1 MSHTYE
7 KLDGYKFLCKI
18 FALISRNTN
27 MREIFQENV
36 DDISNTANDEIVMT
50 YLAENWDRFCSMV
63 LDSNPEIKDCILE
76 HFNQFHPGKTKG
88 TTLEKF
94 QELWKT
100 QTVKAL
106 VKERRETRDPQV
118 AFGIAETLAVGLDQ
132 SNKDF
137 YIGLDE
143 AKKILFLCL
152 KYFGYED
159 VEFIPEECFE
169 EETEKENFRKLF
181 FSALYSTLLYL
192 YPANN
197 GNARKKNFES
207 GTVTILEVIQSDA
220 VSKLFTAFQNVAE
233 AKMIAE
239 QLWGNWKI
247 DGQCLSVSG
256 AEKLPMSEF
265 YIIPDIVSDRRM
277 GILTCESGQAVR
289 SLVEGRSGCG
299 KSTLAKMIALICQND
314 GNDVLETGKY
324 RELASKLDLR
334 RRMWPIIL
342 DCKELKSEEIEDGLI
357 CAGLRQMVSRANQD
371 GAEINY
377 RHYQECE
384 PYLLAFCNHKIMQAE
399 LLVIVDDY
407 SKIPENCITEFN
419 RLLRELCKR
428 LTLHVVVITDTLKPS
443 EKFRLN
449 EAFYGSH
456 NEFAWREIYPDLTY
470 VSSVVNTWGECDASA
485 IKLDPFVQLY
495 VNTPRRLFRYAQALL
510 NDESIYSI
518 VDSCLEEE
526 LDLRKK
532 YIRYR
537 DEYPEFFRSLT
548 LRALRERKEKERK
561 SSKLTISEKQARKV
575 KNENESWNEIWSCIE
590 TESILLEQCDTVNS
604 LEFST
609 PLYLYDVL
617 MNYYLELL
625 QDRISDRG
633 SEPFLE
639 EFSCLS
645 CMEFAYVLG
654 LLFNKLYEDEFEGI
668 SDLKVEYFVKAVV
681 AKLFEVETMEDLEY
695 CQWAVSFLMEENYKT
710 AFIHSGNPARRERIW
725 RVLQRAYI
733 SLEVCKDAFCNC
745 GLLVP

>member
-1 MSHTYE
+1 M
-7 KLDGYKFLCKI
+7 G
-18 FALISRNTN
+18 R
-27 MREIFQENV
+27 MRC
-36 DDISNTANDEIVMT
+36 
-50 YLAENWDRFCSMV
+50 FC
-63 LDSNPEIKDCILE
+63 DK
-76 HFNQFHPGKTKG
+76 
-88 TTLEKF
+88 
-94 QELWKT
+94 
-100 QTVKAL
+100 
-106 VKERRETRDPQV
+106 
-118 AFGIAETLAVGLDQ
+118 
-132 SNKDF
+132 
-137 YIGLDE
+137 
-143 AKKILFLCL
+143 
-152 KYFGYED
+152 
-159 VEFIPEECFE
+159 
-169 EETEKENFRKLF
+169 
-181 FSALYSTLLYL
+181 
-192 YPANN
+192 
-197 GNARKKNFES
+197 
-207 GTVTILEVIQSDA
+207 
-220 VSKLFTAFQNVAE
+220 
-233 AKMIAE
+233 
-239 QLWGNWKI
+239 
-247 DGQCLSVSG
+247 
-256 AEKLPMSEF
+256 
-265 YIIPDIVSDRRM
+265 
-277 GILTCESGQAVR
+277 VR
-289 SLVEGRSGCG
+289 
-299 KSTLAKMIALICQND
+299 
-314 GNDVLETGKY
+314 
-324 RELASKLDLR
+324 
-334 RRMWPIIL
+334 
-342 DCKELKSEEIEDGLI
+342 
-357 CAGLRQMVSRANQD
+357 
-371 GAEINY
+371 
-377 RHYQECE
+377 
-384 PYLLAFCNHKIMQAE
+384 
-399 LLVIVDDY
+399 
-407 SKIPENCITEFN
+407 
-419 RLLRELCKR
+419 
-428 LTLHVVVITDTLKPS
+428 
-443 EKFRLN
+443 
-449 EAFYGSH
+449 
-456 NEFAWREIYPDLTY
+456 
-470 VSSVVNTWGECDASA
+470 
-485 IKLDPFVQLY
+485 PFVQLY